1 MIEIT
6 TDRARID
13 VDAVHRFLSEK
24 SYWAKGIPRA
34 VVARS
39 IEHSLCFAALDEGA
53 LAGFT
58 RVITDRATFAYLADV
73 FVVASHRG
81 RGIGKELMRS
91 VMAHPELQGIRRW
104 HLVTRDAHALYA
116 RFGFVAIDA
125 PERHM
130 MIAVRDAYSGRAAQ
144 APT

>member
-1 MIEIT
+1 MFEIT

-13 VDAVHRFLSEK
+13 VDAVHRFLGEE

-81 RGIGKELMRS
+81 RGIGKELMQA
-91 VMAHPELQGIRRW
+91 VMSHPELQGIRRW

-130 MIAVRDAYSGRAAQ
+130 MIAVRDAYSGRAAP